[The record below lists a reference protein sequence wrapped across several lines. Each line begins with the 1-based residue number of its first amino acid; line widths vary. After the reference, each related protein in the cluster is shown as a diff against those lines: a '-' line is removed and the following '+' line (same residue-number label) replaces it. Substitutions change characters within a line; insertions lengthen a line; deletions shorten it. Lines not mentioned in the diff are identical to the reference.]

1 MYEFTYHKP
10 ASLDEI
16 ANFLGANEEAKL
28 VAGGMTL
35 IPTLKLRLAKP
46 SDLVDL
52 AAIPSLRGIT
62 DAGDAIV
69 IGAMT
74 RHAEVNR
81 SPVVKQGIPALAAM
95 AGMIGDPA
103 VRNRGTIGGSI
114 SNNDPAAD
122 YPAALVALGATVH
135 TTKREIPAETFF
147 TGMFETALEPSEIV
161 TSVRFPKIAVREL
174 SEIPQSGLALRDR
187 RRLCRPHAKWRPR
200 RGDRRRP
207 LRVPRPRD
215 GDSAR
220 RLLHPRRDQGHHDPR
235 HRSQLRHPRVS
246 RIPRPSRRRDG
257 PPRRRRLRVGLAT
270 PLQSQAAASGRLA

>member
-1 MYEFTYHKP
+1 MYEFNYHKP
-10 ASLDEI
+10 TSLDEI
-16 ANFLGANEEAKL
+16 ANLLGAHEEAKL

-81 SPVVKQGIPALAAM
+81 SLVVKQGIPGLATM

-122 YPAALVALGATVH
+122 YPAAVVGLGGTVQ
-135 TTKREIPAETFF
+135 TTRREIAADNFF
-147 TGMFETALEPSEIV
+147 TGMFETALDRTEIV
-161 TSVRFPKIAVREL
+161 TAVRL
-174 SEIPQSGLALRDR
+174 PKLRAACYQKFR
-187 RRLCRPHAKWRPR
+187 NPASRYAIVGVFVARTPGGVRVAVTGAGPCVF
-200 RGDRRRP
+200 
-207 LRVPRPRD
+207 RVP
-215 GDSAR
+215 AMEAA
-220 RLLHPRRDQGHHDPR
+220 L
-235 HRSQLRHPRVS
+235 
-246 RIPRPSRRRDG
+246 
-257 PPRRRRLRVGLAT
+257 
-270 PLQSQAAASGRLA
+270 AASFTPEAIRDIA

>member
-10 ASLDEI
+10 TSLDEV
-16 ANFLGANEEAKL
+16 ANLLNANEEAKI

-52 AAIPSLRGIT
+52 AAITSLRGIT

-74 RHAEVNR
+74 RHAEVER
-81 SPVVKQGIPALAAM
+81 SPVVKQGIPALAAL
-95 AGMIGDPA
+95 AHMIGDPA

-135 TTKREIPAETFF
+135 TTKRQIAADNFF
-147 TGMFETALEPSEIV
+147 TGIFETALEPSEIV
-161 TSVRFPKIAVREL
+161 TSVRFPKPQTACYQKFKNPASRYAIVGVFVARTGGGVRVAVTGAGPVVFRVPEMEAAL
-174 SEIPQSGLALRDR
+174 ARSFTPDAIKDITIPQDGLNSDI
-187 RRLCRPHAKWRPR
+187 HASAEYRAHLV
-200 RGDRRRP
+200 G
-207 LRVPRPRD
+207 VM
-215 GDSAR
+215 AR
-220 RLLHPRRDQGHHDPR
+220 RAVAGC
-235 HRSQLRHPRVS
+235 
-246 RIPRPSRRRDG
+246 G
-257 PPRRRRLRVGLAT
+257 
-270 PLQSQAAASGRLA
+270 

>member
-1 MYEFTYHKP
+1 MYEFNYHKP
-10 ASLDEI
+10 TSLNEVASL
-16 ANFLGANEEAKL
+16 LGSNEEAKL

-35 IPTLKLRLAKP
+35 IPTLKQRLAKP

-74 RHAEVNR
+74 RHAEVHN
-81 SPVVKQGIPALAAM
+81 SPVVKQAIPGLAAM

-135 TTKREIPAETFF
+135 TTKREIAAEAFF
-147 TGMFETALEPSEIV
+147 TGMFETALEQGEIV
-161 TSVRFPKIAVREL
+161 TAVRFPKPQAACYQKFKNPASRYAIVGVFVARTGSGVRVAVTGAGP
-174 SEIPQSGLALRDR
+174 SVF
-187 RRLCRPHAKWRPR
+187 
-200 RGDRRRP
+200 
-207 LRVPRPRD
+207 RVPEMEAALAGSFTPDAIKDITIPDNGLNSDIHASAEYRAHLV
-215 GDSAR
+215 GVMAR
-220 RLLHPRRDQGHHDPR
+220 RAVAGC
-235 HRSQLRHPRVS
+235 
-246 RIPRPSRRRDG
+246 G
-257 PPRRRRLRVGLAT
+257 
-270 PLQSQAAASGRLA
+270 